1 MAHKYKKFG
10 YHKSSIFE
18 SLDINPT
25 LMSITLWMKYNQNNQ
40 GWINSS
46 TLQLIY
52 VPSLGC

>member
-1 MAHKYKKFG
+1 MAHEYQKSG
-10 YHKSSIFE
+10 HHKSLISK

-46 TLQLIY
+46 TLQLMY
-52 VPSLGC
+52 VPSLSC